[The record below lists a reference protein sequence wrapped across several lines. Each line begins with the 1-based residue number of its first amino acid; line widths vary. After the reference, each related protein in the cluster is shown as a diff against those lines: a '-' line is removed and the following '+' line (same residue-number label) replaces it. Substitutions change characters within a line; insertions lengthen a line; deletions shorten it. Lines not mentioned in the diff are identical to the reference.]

1 MKPGVSYLRT
11 VEDVL
16 SDEPRVLS
24 VPLTIFID
32 KHGRPF
38 RICRLG
44 TRDFERLVEMYVSF
58 EPKSQAGG
66 LPPTDEP
73 RIRAWL
79 EKLIDQGLNLIAKDK
94 SQIVAHA
101 VLSSI
106 DEREAEVA
114 VFVHQGFQ
122 GLGLGHKLVTCLVT
136 IANLKDFEK
145 IWGLVESEN
154 SAIIHINHSLGFST
168 YRISQ
173 GSVEMELKLHERK

>member
-79 EKLIDQGLNLIAKDK
+79 EKLIDQGLNL
-94 SQIVAHA
+94 
-101 VLSSI
+101 
-106 DEREAEVA
+106 
-114 VFVHQGFQ
+114 
-122 GLGLGHKLVTCLVT
+122 
-136 IANLKDFEK
+136 
-145 IWGLVESEN
+145 
-154 SAIIHINHSLGFST
+154 
-168 YRISQ
+168 
-173 GSVEMELKLHERK
+173 